1 MYIFCTYLFMFIFIP
16 PGTHVCMY
24 VCMYV
29 YVRIRIIH
37 THTHRIT
44 WTPVV
49 CLVSPSAVLGLLA
62 AVVLYGD

>member
-1 MYIFCTYLFMFIFIP
+1 MFIFIP

-37 THTHRIT
+37 THTLNYMDTR
-44 WTPVV
+44 
-49 CLVSPSAVLGLLA
+49 SVLG
-62 AVVLYGD
+62 